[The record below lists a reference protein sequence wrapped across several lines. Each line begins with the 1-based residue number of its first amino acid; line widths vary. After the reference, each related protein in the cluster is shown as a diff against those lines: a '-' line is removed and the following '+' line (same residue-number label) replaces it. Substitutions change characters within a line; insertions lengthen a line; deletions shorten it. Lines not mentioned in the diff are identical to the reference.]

1 MTTSTSMQL
10 GMIGLGRMG
19 ANLVRRLMRDGHSCV
34 AYDVN
39 PPAVD
44 ALAAEGATGAR
55 TLEEFVGALTTPR
68 AVWVMVPAAMVQ
80 QTIDSL
86 VPLLDQGDIIIDGGN
101 SYYRDDIHRAAQLKE
116 HGIHYVDCGTSGG
129 VWGLDRGFCLMIGG
143 EDAVVTHLDPIFR
156 TIAPGVGD
164 VEPTPHRT
172 RTDGTAQDG
181 YLHCGPNGAGHFV
194 KMVHNGIEYGMMA
207 AIAEGLSII
216 KHANVGLHEGEV
228 DAETTPLRD
237 PWAYQYEIDVAEVA
251 EVWRRGSVV
260 GSWLV
265 DLTAD
270 ALAKSPDLENFAG
283 RVSDSGEGR
292 WTVLASIDEGV
303 PAPVITASLNQRFE
317 SRGLGTFTG
326 KVLSAMRSAFGGH
339 DEKPSH

>member
-1 MTTSTSMQL
+1 MTTSTPMQL

-19 ANLVRRLMRDGHSCV
+19 ANLVRRLMNDGHSCV

-39 PPAVD
+39 PAAVD

-55 TLEEFVGALTTPR
+55 TLEEFVGALAAPR
-68 AVWVMVPAAMVQ
+68 AIWVMVPAAIVQ

-86 VPLLDQGDIIIDGGN
+86 VPLLDEGDIIIDGGN

-116 HGIHYVDCGTSGG
+116 SGIHYVDCGTSGG

-156 TIAPGVGD
+156 TIAPGEGD

-181 YLHCGPNGAGHFV
+181 WLHCGPNGAGHFV

-216 KHANVGLHEGEV
+216 KHANVGLHDGEV

-292 WTVLASIDEGV
+292 WTVLASIDEGI